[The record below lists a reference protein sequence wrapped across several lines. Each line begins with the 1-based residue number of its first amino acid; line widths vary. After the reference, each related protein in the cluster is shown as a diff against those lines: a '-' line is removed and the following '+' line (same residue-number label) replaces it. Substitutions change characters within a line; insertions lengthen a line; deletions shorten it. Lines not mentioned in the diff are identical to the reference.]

1 MCRFE
6 AFLCNKLEMH
16 MKKKLDDHVFLLA
29 VSVESN
35 FGRRKHSAN
44 TTGPSTQELSP
55 MANRN
60 LFIVTRIECMRQLKE
75 DANIPFFVVCV
86 TTERI

>member
-55 MANRN
+55 MAN
-60 LFIVTRIECMRQLKE
+60 LFIVTSIWKKNSVIIISRQT
-75 DANIPFFVVCV
+75 AI
-86 TTERI
+86 